1 MSIQFGTDGWRAL
14 MSEEFTVENVKIC
27 AQAVCDF
34 MSDRDMG
41 QNGLIIGYDTRFN
54 SEVFAKT
61 VAEVAAGNQIPV
73 ILCDKPCPTP
83 VLSYN
88 LVSRECGAGVVITA
102 SHNSKEWNGFKFKP
116 SYGGSASPEIISE
129 IEAYISNIG
138 NPETI
143 PIMPIDSA
151 EQMGLLEKIDPEPPY
166 LNHIAQ
172 LVNLSRI
179 RNAGLNIAVDSMHG
193 AGSKYFAKLIEG
205 GTSKVVE
212 IRDEYNPSFP
222 NMIQPEPIE
231 KNLRPLIDF
240 MEDSLYDVGLATDG
254 DADRLGLIDEDGNYI
269 STLQTFSLI
278 CKHLLENLE
287 MKGPIIKS
295 VTMTNV
301 INKLGELHNV
311 EVIDTP
317 VGFKYL
323 GPVMMEENAIAAGE
337 ESGGYGFTGHIPERD
352 GLLSGLM
359 ILDLMSITQLNPSD
373 LLEEL
378 EELVGPYHYD
388 RHDIEFDEQDREEKL
403 LRITDSKFESIGD
416 LKVVS
421 TDNRDGL
428 KFNLEEDSWALI
440 RLSGTE
446 PLIRIY
452 AEASTSDQV
461 EKIIANCS
469 KIVGR

>member
-27 AQAVCDF
+27 AQAVCNF
-34 MSDRDMG
+34 MSDRGMG
-41 QNGLIIGYDTRFN
+41 QNGLIIGYDTRLN
-54 SEVFAKT
+54 SEIFAKT
-61 VAEVAAGNQIPV
+61 VAEVATGNQIPV
-73 ILCDKPCPTP
+73 VLCEKPCPTP

-88 LVSRECGAGVVITA
+88 LVLRECGAGVVITA

-116 SYGGSASPEIISE
+116 SYGGSASPEITSE
-129 IEAYISNIG
+129 IETYISDI
-138 NPETI
+138 EDSEQI
-143 PIMPIDSA
+143 PTMPIASA
-151 EQMGLLEKIDPEPPY
+151 EKIGLLEKIDPEPTY
-166 LNHIAQ
+166 LNHIAE
-172 LVNLSRI
+172 LVNLTRI

-193 AGSKYFAKLIEG
+193 AGSKYFTKLIEG
-205 GTSKVVE
+205 GTSRVVE
-212 IRDEYNPSFP
+212 IRDEYNPNFP

-231 KNLRPLIDF
+231 KNLKPLKDF
-240 MEDSLYDVGLATDG
+240 IEGSNFDVGLATDG
-254 DADRLGLIDEDGNYI
+254 DGDRLGLLDENGNYI
-269 STLQTFSLI
+269 STLQTFALI

-295 VTMTNV
+295 ITMTNV
-301 INKLGELHNV
+301 INKLGELHEV
-311 EVIDTP
+311 DVIDTP

-337 ESGGYGFTGHIPERD
+337 ESGGYGFNGHIPERD

-378 EELVGPYHYD
+378 EDLVGVYHYD
-388 RHDIEFDEQDREEKL
+388 RHDIEFEEQDREVKL
-403 LRITDSKFESIGD
+403 LQIADAKFESVGG

-428 KFNLEEDSWALI
+428 KLNLEENAWALI
-440 RLSGTE
+440 RISGTE

-452 AEASTSDQV
+452 SEASTADQV
-461 EKIIANCS
+461 EKIIAICS
-469 KIVGR
+469 KIFE

>member
-1 MSIQFGTDGWRAL
+1 MTIQFGTDGWRAL

-27 AQAVCDF
+27 AQAVCNF
-34 MSDRDMG
+34 MLDRDMG

-73 ILCDKPCPTP
+73 ILCDRPCPTP

-88 LVSRECGAGVVITA
+88 LVSKECGAGVVITA

-129 IEAYISNIG
+129 IETYISSIG
-138 NPETI
+138 NPEKI
-143 PIMPIDSA
+143 PTMPIESA
-151 EQMGLLEKIDPEPPY
+151 KEMGLLEQIDPEPIY
-166 LNHIAQ
+166 LNHIAE
-172 LVNLSRI
+172 LVNLKRI

-193 AGSKYFAKLIEG
+193 AGSRYFTKLMEG
-205 GTSKVVE
+205 GSSKVVE
-212 IRDEYNPSFP
+212 IRSKHDPSFP
-222 NMIQPEPIE
+222 NMIQPEPIA
-231 KNLRPLIDF
+231 KNLGPLIDF
-240 MEDSLYDVGLATDG
+240 MVHSNFDVGLATDG
-254 DADRLGLIDEDGNYI
+254 DADRLGLIDENGNYI

-278 CKHLLENLE
+278 CQHLLENLG
-287 MKGPIIKS
+287 MKGPIVKS
-295 VTMTNV
+295 ITMTNV
-301 INKLGELHNV
+301 IDKLGELHEI

-337 ESGGYGFTGHIPERD
+337 ESGGYGFNGHIPERD
-352 GLLSGLM
+352 GLLSGLL
-359 ILDLMSITQLNPSD
+359 ILDMMSITQLNPSD

-378 EELVGPYHYD
+378 EELVGVYHYD
-388 RHDIEFDEQDREEKL
+388 RHDIEFDEKDREEKL
-403 LRITDSKFESIGD
+403 ITITGSEFESIGD

-428 KFNLEEDSWALI
+428 KLNLEEDSWALI
-440 RLSGTE
+440 RFSGTE

-452 AEASTSDQV
+452 AEASTTDQV
-461 EKIIANCS
+461 EKIIENCS
-469 KIVGR
+469 KILGQ